1 MTGRPGKTF
10 FADITPSTARDGL
23 AAFRREWDSRIDQPW
38 PLPGYSIGESGDLRV
53 KVRAVKAHDVV
64 LLDVCNYGG
73 SFTGRT
79 TGDRDNGDR
88 VLAHLMRRGAWHF
101 ARPNG
106 RGETVTGPAGSFIA
120 LNNGP
125 PSLVEVDPGATAKVL
140 TLPASVL
147 APLMGGRQIV
157 GSAHSARSAEVRVLM
172 AHANI
177 VCETV
182 HDLTPAGVRGV
193 RDALLELVRGT
204 LMREFDDVEPRL
216 APALARAAMEIADSH
231 LADAELSPSSLARE
245 LNVSV
250 RTLHRAFAAA
260 GESAA
265 AYVRR
270 RRLDQARLELAA
282 PSGRPG
288 VSEVA
293 ARWHF
298 VDSSHFTRAFKKQYG
313 ETPAQF
319 ARSSG
324 TGGNA
329 AHAGSEAVMVNPDRH
344 DGF

>member
-1 MTGRPGKTF
+1 
-10 FADITPSTARDGL
+10 
-23 AAFRREWDSRIDQPW
+23 
-38 PLPGYSIGESGDLRV
+38 
-53 KVRAVKAHDVV
+53 
-64 LLDVCNYGG
+64 
-73 SFTGRT
+73 
-79 TGDRDNGDR
+79 
-88 VLAHLMRRGAWHF
+88 
-101 ARPNG
+101 
-106 RGETVTGPAGSFIA
+106 
-120 LNNGP
+120 
-125 PSLVEVDPGATAKVL
+125 
-140 TLPASVL
+140 
-147 APLMGGRQIV
+147 
-157 GSAHSARSAEVRVLM
+157 
-172 AHANI
+172 
-177 VCETV
+177 
-182 HDLTPAGVRGV
+182 VRGV

-204 LMREFDDVEPRL
+204 LIREFDDVEPRL

-329 AHAGSEAVMVNPDRH
+329 THAG
-344 DGF
+344 

>member
-1 MTGRPGKTF
+1 
-10 FADITPSTARDGL
+10 
-23 AAFRREWDSRIDQPW
+23 
-38 PLPGYSIGESGDLRV
+38 
-53 KVRAVKAHDVV
+53 
-64 LLDVCNYGG
+64 
-73 SFTGRT
+73 
-79 TGDRDNGDR
+79 
-88 VLAHLMRRGAWHF
+88 MRRGAWHF
-101 ARPNG
+101 GRPNG

-120 LNNGP
+120 LDNGP

-147 APLMGGRQIV
+147 APLMGGRQIA
-157 GSAHSARSAEVRVLM
+157 GSARSARSAEVRVLM

-182 HDLTPAGVRGV
+182 HDLTPAGLRGA

-216 APALARAAMEIADSH
+216 AAALARAAMEIADSH

-282 PSGRPG
+282 PSGRPA

-324 TGGNA
+324 TG
-329 AHAGSEAVMVNPDRH
+329 
-344 DGF
+344 

>member
-1 MTGRPGKTF
+1 MTF
-10 FADITPSTARDGL
+10 SADITPSTARDGL
-23 AAFRREWDSRIDQPW
+23 AAFRREWDARIDQPW

-79 TGDRDNGDR
+79 TGDLDGGDR

-106 RGETVTGPAGSFIA
+106 RGETVTVPAGSSIA
-120 LNNGP
+120 LDNGP

-157 GSAHSARSAEVRVLM
+157 GSARSARSAEVRVLM

-182 HDLTPAGVRGV
+182 HDLTPAGLLGA

-250 RTLHRAFAAA
+250 RTSPRRHTYAA
-260 GESAA
+260 GG
-265 AYVRR
+265 
-270 RRLDQARLELAA
+270 LT
-282 PSGRPG
+282 RPG
-288 VSEVA
+288 SNWPHHPAGRASQKSLPGGISWTAVTSHEVQETVRGDARPVCPFKRNGRGHHPCRAGGGVSA
-293 ARWHF
+293 CLW
-298 VDSSHFTRAFKKQYG
+298 
-313 ETPAQF
+313 
-319 ARSSG
+319 
-324 TGGNA
+324 
-329 AHAGSEAVMVNPDRH
+329 VMVAGHGGVGVACGP
-344 DGF
+344 

>member
-1 MTGRPGKTF
+1 MPK
-10 FADITPSTARDGL
+10 ARLVAFL
-23 AAFRREWDSRIDQPW
+23 AAEGQEYLRDPSNRNLFDSVGVTDYNGTTID
-38 PLPGYSIGESGDLRV
+38 V
-53 KVRAVKAHDVV
+53 
-64 LLDVCNYGG
+64 
-73 SFTGRT
+73 
-79 TGDRDNGDR
+79 
-88 VLAHLMRRGAWHF
+88 
-101 ARPNG
+101 
-106 RGETVTGPAGSFIA
+106 
-120 LNNGP
+120 
-125 PSLVEVDPGATAKVL
+125 LVEVDPGATAKVL

-147 APLMGGRQIV
+147 APLMGGRQIA

-182 HDLTPAGVRGV
+182 HDLTPAGVRSA

-270 RRLDQARLELAA
+270 RRLDQARLDLAA

-298 VDSSHFTRAFKKQYG
+298 VDSSHFTRAFKKQFG

-324 TGGNA
+324 TGGDA
-329 AHAGSEAVMVNPDRH
+329 THAGPKAVMVNPDPHGGSRLRSVPAYELWSRATAVQESLAARRRCWRSRS
-344 DGF
+344 

>member
-1 MTGRPGKTF
+1 VAKIIVAAPPVPGELTPLLQLGR
-10 FADITPSTARDGL
+10 GL
-23 AAFRREWDSRIDQPW
+23 AARGHRI
-38 PLPGYSIGESGDLRV
+38 
-53 KVRAVKAHDVV
+53 
-64 LLDVCNYGG
+64 
-73 SFTGRT
+73 T
-79 TGDRDNGDR
+79 
-88 VLAHLMRRGAWHF
+88 
-101 ARPNG
+101 
-106 RGETVTGPAGSFIA
+106 
-120 LNNGP
+120 
-125 PSLVEVDPGATAKVL
+125 VL
-140 TLPASVL
+140 TGSRFRVAVENAGLGL
-147 APLMGGRQIV
+147 APL
-157 GSAHSARSAEVRVLM
+157 
-172 AHANI
+172 
-177 VCETV
+177 
-182 HDLTPAGVRGV
+182 HDLTPAGLRSA

-204 LMREFDDVEPRL
+204 LMREFDAVEPRL

-250 RTLHRAFAAA
+250 RTLHRAFATV

-324 TGGNA
+324 TAGNTT
-329 AHAGSEAVMVNPDRH
+329 HARPERG
-344 DGF
+344 